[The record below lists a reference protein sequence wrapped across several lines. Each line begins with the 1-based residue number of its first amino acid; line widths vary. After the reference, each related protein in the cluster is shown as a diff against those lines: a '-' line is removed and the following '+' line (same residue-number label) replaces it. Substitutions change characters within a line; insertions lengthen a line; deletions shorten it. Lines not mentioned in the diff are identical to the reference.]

1 MAYLN
6 IHPGVVAPPP
16 QQQTIMAQEN
26 KATDYFKQT
35 IQSYLQR
42 QAQEDELFAPR
53 LANPK
58 KNIDEC
64 ITFILNYVKES
75 GCNGF
80 ADDEIYS
87 LAMHYYD
94 EDDIDIG
101 KPLKNC
107 KVVVNHTIVLTE
119 QEKAEARR
127 QAMQKATDEAY
138 RKITQ
143 VKSKAKKTETTTQ
156 SSLF

>member
-1 MAYLN
+1 
-6 IHPGVVAPPP
+6 
-16 QQQTIMAQEN
+16 MAQEN

-42 QAQEDELFAPR
+42 RAQEDELFTLR
-53 LANPK
+53 YANPK
-58 KNIDEC
+58 KNIDDC
-64 ITFILNYVKES
+64 ITFILNYVKQS

-101 KPLKNC
+101 KPLTNC

-119 QEKAEARR
+119 EEKAEAHAK
-127 QAMQKATDEAY
+127 AMQRATDEAY

-143 VKSKAKKTETTTQ
+143 GKNKTKKAETATQ

>member
-1 MAYLN
+1 
-6 IHPGVVAPPP
+6 
-16 QQQTIMAQEN
+16 MAQEN

-42 QAQEDELFAPR
+42 RAQEDELFALR
-53 LANPK
+53 YANPK
-58 KNIDEC
+58 KNIDDC
-64 ITFILNYVKES
+64 ITFILNYVKQS

-80 ADDEIYS
+80 ADDELYS

-101 KPLKNC
+101 KPLTNC

-119 QEKAEARR
+119 EEKAEAHAK
-127 QAMQKATDEAY
+127 AMQRATDEAY

-143 VKSKAKKTETTTQ
+143 GKNKTKKPETATQ

>member
-1 MAYLN
+1 
-6 IHPGVVAPPP
+6 
-16 QQQTIMAQEN
+16 MAQEN
-26 KATDYFKQT
+26 KAPDYFKQT

-42 QAQEDELFAPR
+42 RAQEDELFALR
-53 LANPK
+53 YANPK
-58 KNIDEC
+58 KNIADC
-64 ITFILNYVKES
+64 ITFILNYVKQS

-101 KPLKNC
+101 KPLTNC

-119 QEKAEARR
+119 EEKAEAHAK
-127 QAMQKATDEAY
+127 AMQRATDEAY

-143 VKSKAKKTETTTQ
+143 GKNKTKKPETATQ

>member
-1 MAYLN
+1 M
-6 IHPGVVAPPP
+6 
-16 QQQTIMAQEN
+16 

-42 QAQEDELFAPR
+42 RAQEDELFALR
-53 LANPK
+53 YANPK
-58 KNIDEC
+58 KNIDDC
-64 ITFILNYVKES
+64 ITFIFNYVKQS

-87 LAMHYYD
+87 LALHYYD

-101 KPLKNC
+101 KPLKCN
-107 KVVVNHTIVLTE
+107 VVVNHTIVLTE
-119 QEKAEARR
+119 EEKAEARR
-127 QAMQKATDEAY
+127 QAMQKATEEAY

-143 VKSKAKKTETTTQ
+143 GKNKTKKTETTTQ

>member
-1 MAYLN
+1 M
-6 IHPGVVAPPP
+6 
-16 QQQTIMAQEN
+16 

-42 QAQEDELFAPR
+42 RAQEDELFAPR
-53 LANPK
+53 YANPK
-58 KNIDEC
+58 KNIDDC
-64 ITFILNYVKES
+64 ITFILNYVKQS

-87 LAMHYYD
+87 LALHYYD

-101 KPLKNC
+101 KPLTNC
-107 KVVVNHTIVLTE
+107 KVVVNHTIELSE
-119 QEKAEARR
+119 AEKAEARR

-143 VKSKAKKTETTTQ
+143 TRW
-156 SSLF
+156 LN

>member
-1 MAYLN
+1 
-6 IHPGVVAPPP
+6 
-16 QQQTIMAQEN
+16 MAQEN

-42 QAQEDELFAPR
+42 RAQEDELFAPR
-53 LANPK
+53 YANPK
-58 KNIDEC
+58 KNIDDC
-64 ITFILNYVKES
+64 ITFILNYVKQS

-101 KPLKNC
+101 KPLTNC

-119 QEKAEARR
+119 EEKAEARR

-143 VKSKAKKTETTTQ
+143 GKNKTKKAETATHHETEK
-156 SSLF
+156 

>member
-1 MAYLN
+1 
-6 IHPGVVAPPP
+6 
-16 QQQTIMAQEN
+16 MAQEN

-42 QAQEDELFAPR
+42 RAQEDELFAPR
-53 LANPK
+53 YANPK
-58 KNIDEC
+58 KNIDDC
-64 ITFILNYVKES
+64 ITFILNYVKQS

-101 KPLKNC
+101 KPLTNC

-119 QEKAEARR
+119 EEKAEARR
-127 QAMQKATDEAY
+127 QAMQKETDEAY

-143 VKSKAKKTETTTQ
+143 GKNKTKKAETATQ

>member
-1 MAYLN
+1 
-6 IHPGVVAPPP
+6 
-16 QQQTIMAQEN
+16 MAQEN

-42 QAQEDELFAPR
+42 RAQEDELFALR
-53 LANPK
+53 YANPK
-58 KNIDEC
+58 KNIDDC
-64 ITFILNYVKES
+64 ITFILNYVKQS

-101 KPLKNC
+101 KPLTNC

-119 QEKAEARR
+119 EEKAEAHAK
-127 QAMQKATDEAY
+127 AMQRATDEAY

-143 VKSKAKKTETTTQ
+143 GKNKTKKPETATQ
-156 SSLF
+156 SSLFLFDTP

>member
-1 MAYLN
+1 
-6 IHPGVVAPPP
+6 
-16 QQQTIMAQEN
+16 MAQEN

-42 QAQEDELFAPR
+42 RAQEDELFAPR
-53 LANPK
+53 YADPK
-58 KNIDEC
+58 KNIDDC
-64 ITFILNYVKES
+64 ITFILNYVKQS

-87 LAMHYYD
+87 LALHYYD

-101 KPLKNC
+101 KPLTNC
-107 KVVVNHTIVLTE
+107 KVVVNHTIELSE
-119 QEKAEARR
+119 AEKAEARR

-138 RKITQ
+138 RKSTQ
-143 VKSKAKKTETTTQ
+143 GKNKTKKTETTTQ

>member
-1 MAYLN
+1 
-6 IHPGVVAPPP
+6 
-16 QQQTIMAQEN
+16 MAQEN

-42 QAQEDELFAPR
+42 RAQEDELFAPR
-53 LANPK
+53 YANPK
-58 KNIDEC
+58 KNIDDC
-64 ITFILNYVKES
+64 ITFILNYVKQS

-94 EDDIDIG
+94 EDDINIG
-101 KPLKNC
+101 KPLTNC

-119 QEKAEARR
+119 EEKAEARR
-127 QAMQKATDEAY
+127 RAMQKATDEAY

-143 VKSKAKKTETTTQ
+143 GKNKAKKAETATQ